1 MVQMSQKVKDR
12 SMAARIKKA
21 MVSTSAICL
30 AVLGIVSLICVS
42 IASKTILKNNMK
54 ETAEVAATLVEVMR
68 GIEDEIRQ
76 ITDVV
81 QNNSATAQE
90 SSAICEELSAQAM
103 GLNGLVE
110 EFSI

>member
-1 MVQMSQKVKDR
+1 MID
-12 SMAARIKKA
+12 
-21 MVSTSAICL
+21 
-30 AVLGIVSLICVS
+30 
-42 IASKTILKNNMK
+42 ASV
-54 ETAEVAATLVEVMR
+54 AEV
-68 GIEDEIRQ
+68 EIGNQ